1 MGSSGLDL
9 DCIFKD
15 SARTVYARKAKL
27 RVDKVQWML
36 QKHLQ
41 KEVHE
46 GGRPTTSISSPNH
59 ILLIFSSEND
69 VQKVE
74 GSTYQILNVNDSD
87 ICVLQPGICLFAL
100 F

>member
-1 MGSSGLDL
+1 MVNMGSSGLDL

-46 GGRPTTSISSPNH
+46 GRKAT
-59 ILLIFSSEND
+59 LIN
-69 VQKVE
+69 
-74 GSTYQILNVNDSD
+74 L
-87 ICVLQPGICLFAL
+87 
-100 F
+100 